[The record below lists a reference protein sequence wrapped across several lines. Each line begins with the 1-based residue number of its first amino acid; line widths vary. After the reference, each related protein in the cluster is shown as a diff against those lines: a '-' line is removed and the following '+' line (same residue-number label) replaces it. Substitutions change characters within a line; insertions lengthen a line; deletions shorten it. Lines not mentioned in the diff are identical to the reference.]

1 MRNQYQNALTKYFSG
16 QLLRTRDRLGLS
28 QTEMAGHLAMDRRS
42 YVELEYGR
50 HCCSAVT
57 LVLYLLYC
65 CEDPAAFLT
74 DCKDI
79 LEREYASV

>member
-1 MRNQYQNALTKYFSG
+1 MRNLFQNALTKYFSC
-16 QLLRTRDRLGLS
+16 QLLRTRDQLGLS
-28 QTEMAGHLAMDRRS
+28 QTEMAECLAMDRRS

-65 CEDPAAFLT
+65 CEDPNAFLM
-74 DCKDI
+74 DCKTI
-79 LEREYASV
+79 WEQEYASV